1 MKSILGPNVL
11 PLTSPRPMATEPESA
26 RIGPVDRLARPL
38 RDLRLSVLDR
48 CNLRCTYCMPEESL
62 QGQGVFLP
70 REQLLTDDELV
81 RLVRIFTRLGVNK
94 IRLTGG
100 EPLLRPGFSDLVECI
115 AAEPR
120 IDDLALTTNG
130 VLLPRHAEALRRAGL
145 GRIPVSL
152 DSLDESTFRVLSGHR
167 GSAGEVLE
175 GIAAAEAAGFRSLKI
190 NCVVQRGVND
200 EGVEAMVNHFRGT
213 GHVLRFI
220 EFMDVGNL
228 NHWNRE
234 QVVPSA
240 ELLARIH
247 ARWPLR
253 PMAPSAP
260 GETARRYAF
269 EDGQGEVGFIAS
281 ITQPF
286 CGDCTRAR
294 VTADGNFYTCLFAGR
309 GAALRPLLRQGPD
322 EALQEFL
329 EQRWSRREDR
339 YSEVRSRSG
348 APKGDETG
356 SGHEPRVEM
365 FRMGG

>member
-1 MKSILGPNVL
+1 
-11 PLTSPRPMATEPESA
+11 
-26 RIGPVDRLARPL
+26 
-38 RDLRLSVLDR
+38 
-48 CNLRCTYCMPEESL
+48 MPEDSL

-70 REQLLTDDELV
+70 REALLTDDELV
-81 RLVRIFTRLGVNK
+81 RLVRVFVRLGVNK

-100 EPLLRPGFSDLVECI
+100 EPLLRPGFADLVERI

-130 VLLPRHAEALRRAGL
+130 ILLPRQAEALREAGL
-145 GRIPVSL
+145 GRITVSL
-152 DSLDESTFRVLSGHR
+152 DSLDESAFQALSGHR
-167 GSAGEVLE
+167 GSVGEVLE
-175 GIAAAEAAGFRSLKI
+175 GIAAAEAAGFRSMKV

-200 EGVEAMVNHFRGT
+200 AGIEDMVAHFRGS

-228 NHWNRE
+228 NHWNRD

-253 PMAPSAP
+253 PLAPSAP

-269 EDGQGEVGFIAS
+269 EDGQGEIGFIAS

-294 VTADGNFYTCLFAGR
+294 VTADGTFYTCLFAGR
-309 GAALRPLLRQGPD
+309 GAALRPLLRQRDD
-322 EALQEFL
+322 EGLHEFL
-329 EQRWSRREDR
+329 ARRWTQREDR

-348 APKGDETG
+348 QPKDGIEGDQG
-356 SGHEPRVEM
+356 GPRVEM

>member
-1 MKSILGPNVL
+1 MKRFLGPTVM
-11 PLTSPRPMATEPESA
+11 PLATPGTKQLA
-26 RIGPVDRLARPL
+26 PDRAPIGPVDRLARPL

-48 CNLRCTYCMPEESL
+48 CNLRCSYCMPEDSL

-81 RLVRIFTRLGVNK
+81 RLVRVFVRLGVHK

-100 EPLLRPGFSDLVECI
+100 EPLLRPGFSSLVERI

-130 VLLPRHAEALRRAGL
+130 ILLPRQAEALRAAGL
-145 GRIPVSL
+145 GRITVSL
-152 DSLDESTFRVLSGHR
+152 DSLDEDAFQALSGHR
-167 GSAGEVLE
+167 GSVAEVLD

-190 NCVVQRGVND
+190 NSVVQRGVND
-200 EGVEAMVNHFRGT
+200 GGVEDMVDHFRGS

-253 PMAPSAP
+253 ALAPSAP

-269 EDGQGEVGFIAS
+269 EDGQGEIGFIAS

-294 VTADGNFYTCLFAGR
+294 VTADGNFYTCLFAHR
-309 GAALRPLLRQGPD
+309 GVALRPLLRQGGD
-322 EALQEFL
+322 DALHEFL
-329 EQRWSRREDR
+329 ADRWARRQDR
-339 YSEVRSRSG
+339 YSEVRSESARQADGKAGQVG
-348 APKGDETG
+348 A
-356 SGHEPRVEM
+356 RVEM

>member
-1 MKSILGPNVL
+1 MKSIGPNVL
-11 PLTSPRPMATEPESA
+11 PLASPGPAMSNPKPVRS
-26 RIGPVDRLARPL
+26 GPVDRLARPL

-70 REQLLTDDELV
+70 REQLLSDDELV
-81 RLVRIFTRLGVNK
+81 RLVRVFVRLGVHK

-100 EPLLRPGFSDLVECI
+100 EPLLRPGFVQLVERI
-115 AAEPR
+115 AAEPG

-130 VLLPRHAEALRRAGL
+130 MLLPRQAKALRNAGL
-145 GRIPVSL
+145 GRITVSL
-152 DSLDESTFRVLSGHR
+152 DSLDESAFRALSGHR
-167 GSAGEVLE
+167 GSVGEVLD
-175 GIAAAEAAGFRSLKI
+175 GIAAAEAAGFSSLKI

-200 EGVEAMVNHFRGT
+200 AGIEDMVEHFRGT

-228 NHWNRE
+228 NHWNLE

-247 ARWPLR
+247 AHWPLR
-253 PMAPSAP
+253 PLAPSAA

-294 VTADGNFYTCLFAGR
+294 VTADGNFYTCLFASR
-309 GAALRPLLRQGPD
+309 GTALKPLLRQSGE
-322 EALQEFL
+322 EALHEFL
-329 EQRWSRREDR
+329 EQRWAQRGDR
-339 YSEVRSRSG
+339 YSEIRSRAGGPQSDSDVPQG
-348 APKGDETG
+348 G
-356 SGHEPRVEM
+356 PRVEM

>member
-1 MKSILGPNVL
+1 MKRSGPNVL
-11 PLTSPRPMATEPESA
+11 PLAAPRYRASEPEPA
-26 RIGPVDRLARPL
+26 RTGPVDRLARPL

-48 CNLRCTYCMPEESL
+48 CNLRCTYCMPEDSL

-70 REQLLTDDELV
+70 RDQLLSDDELV
-81 RLVRIFTRLGVNK
+81 RLVRVFVRLGVHK

-100 EPLLRPGFSDLVECI
+100 EPLLRPGFVELVRRI
-115 AAEPR
+115 AAEPG

-130 VLLPRHAEALRRAGL
+130 VLLPRHAEALRKAGL
-145 GRIPVSL
+145 GRITVSL
-152 DSLDESTFRVLSGHR
+152 DSLDESAFQALSGHR
-167 GSAGEVLE
+167 GSVGEVLD
-175 GIAAAEAAGFRSLKI
+175 GIAAAETAGFRSLKI

-200 EGVEAMVNHFRGT
+200 AGIEDMVEHFRGT

-228 NHWNRE
+228 NHWNLD

-247 ARWPLR
+247 AHWPLR
-253 PMAPSAP
+253 PLAPGAA

-269 EDGQGEVGFIAS
+269 EDGQGEIGFIAS

-294 VTADGNFYTCLFAGR
+294 VTADGNFYTCLFASR
-309 GAALRPLLRQGPD
+309 GAALKPLLRQGGED
-322 EALQEFL
+322 ALHEFL
-329 EQRWSRREDR
+329 GERWAQRGDR
-339 YSEVRSRSG
+339 YSEIRSRADGPLSEADG
-348 APKGDETG
+348 PQGG
-356 SGHEPRVEM
+356 PRVEM

>member
-1 MKSILGPNVL
+1 MKRIPGHNVL
-11 PLTSPRPMATEPESA
+11 PMMPPRPLAPDQAPDRS
-26 RIGPVDRLARPL
+26 GPVDRLARPL

-48 CNLRCTYCMPEESL
+48 CNLRCTYCMPEDSL

-70 REQLLTDDELV
+70 REHLLTDDELV
-81 RLVRIFTRLGVNK
+81 RLVRVFVRLGVHK

-100 EPLLRPGFSDLVECI
+100 EPLLRPGFSELVERI
-115 AAEPR
+115 AAEPG

-130 VLLPRHAEALRRAGL
+130 ILLPRHAERLHRAGL
-145 GRIPVSL
+145 GRITVSL
-152 DSLDESTFRVLSGHR
+152 DSLDEKAFLALSGHR
-167 GSAGEVLE
+167 GSVDEVLD
-175 GIAAAEAAGFRSLKI
+175 GIASAEAAGFRSLKI

-200 EGVEAMVNHFRGT
+200 AGIEEMVDHFRGT

-228 NHWNRE
+228 NHWNLE
-234 QVVPSA
+234 KVVPSA

-253 PMAPSAP
+253 PLAPNAT
-260 GETARRYAF
+260 GETARRYTF
-269 EDGQGEVGFIAS
+269 EDGQGEIGFIAS

-294 VTADGNFYTCLFAGR
+294 VTADGNFYTCLFASR
-309 GAALRPLLRQGPD
+309 GAALKPLLRQGG
-322 EALQEFL
+322 EGALHEFL
-329 EQRWSRREDR
+329 EHRWAQRGDR
-339 YSEVRSRSG
+339 YSEVRSRAREPGSVT
-348 APKGDETG
+348 EG
-356 SGHEPRVEM
+356 SGEGSRVEM